1 MTQETRGL
9 ISLIIKSVAESL
21 ALDGT
26 SEALSLSMLGG
37 ESSQT
42 KIMKRVSFSLNTIQG
57 SVSKPVGM
65 EALTIEKICTPLESV
80 EISLEKYPHLK
91 GLTLADSYPRGSV
104 NVDILIGED
113 FYFAFMS
120 GKCKN
125 GETTNTPTAVE
136 STLGWIVGG
145 PFEGLL

>member
-1 MTQETRGL
+1 
-9 ISLIIKSVAESL
+9 
-21 ALDGT
+21 
-26 SEALSLSMLGG
+26 MLGG

-42 KIMKRVSFSLNTIQG
+42 KIIKRVSFCLTSVQG

-65 EALTIEKICTPLESV
+65 EALTIEKVCTALVPV

-104 NVDILIGED
+104 NVDILIGAE
-113 FYFAFMS
+113 FHFAFMS

-125 GETTNTPTAVE
+125 GKTTNTPTAVK

-145 PFEGLL
+145 LFEGLP